1 MTSNT
6 KSGEK
11 LFTSKQVE
19 RIIGERL
26 AREKRNSASLAE
38 VRDMMM
44 NLVTAGVIHS
54 RNIPDMA
61 AEVEELLKSAVGE
74 KSTES
79 ADSTGETAVTEN
91 TSGTSPEGAS
101 EDESSG
107 DSPTVDSELE
117 EFTRVFPRVDLRSL
131 LENEDFL
138 DYADGKSGSLV
149 SLYAAF
155 LTERDERILAEEQ
168 DRSNSLRRSLAST
181 GFSSGKSAGE
191 DYSSLLTPTQ
201 MRIAKSAGMTY
212 KEYADYLS
220 QIKTNNH
227 QNI

>member
-61 AEVEELLKSAVGE
+61 AEVEELLASAARGNVSE
-74 KSTES
+74 NADKTS
-79 ADSTGETAVTEN
+79 ADVTPTTEDTVEET
-91 TSGTSPEGAS
+91 PE
-101 EDESSG
+101 DSS
-107 DSPTVDSELE
+107 VDSELE

-168 DRSNSLRRSLAST
+168 GRSDSLRRSLAST

>member
-61 AEVEELLKSAVGE
+61 AEVEELLTSAARGNVGE
-74 KSTES
+74 NADKTDTDVTPTTEDTVEETPE
-79 ADSTGETAVTEN
+79 DS
-91 TSGTSPEGAS
+91 S
-101 EDESSG
+101 
-107 DSPTVDSELE
+107 VDSELE